1 MKNHILIATMA
12 AIALGACATVPP
24 TSAEVESCRKME
36 SDMGLATPHDHQEMK
51 GMGSNPMNISHSRC
65 MEILGKTQ

>member
-1 MKNHILIATMA
+1 MKKYVSIAAMVSM
-12 AIALGACATVPP
+12 ALGACATVPP

-36 SDMGLATPHDHQEMK
+36 SDMGLGTRHDHQEMK
-51 GMGSNPMNISHSRC
+51 GMGLNPMNISHSRC